1 MIVDQNGKLV
11 HYKWASGGQ
20 GAKQIRAFLNDARC
34 RLANDYK
41 PIVYCDHL
49 VTHKTLANEK
59 SFVWDV
65 RLIPVSSSDAN
76 IIEHIFSS
84 LKAYLYKNRRGQ
96 ENVKNVHE
104 LINWC
109 GSMTDPW
116 WQRYNEDD
124 KLLNNSRKFLRQL
137 IKPKGN
143 LQTVSLLNNNFNSL
157 QDLKIKPL
165 PQNFGL
171 M

>member
-59 SFVWDV
+59 SFVWGTYV
-65 RLIPVSSSDAN
+65 
-76 IIEHIFSS
+76 
-84 LKAYLYKNRRGQ
+84 
-96 ENVKNVHE
+96 
-104 LINWC
+104 
-109 GSMTDPW
+109 
-116 WQRYNEDD
+116 
-124 KLLNNSRKFLRQL
+124 
-137 IKPKGN
+137 
-143 LQTVSLLNNNFNSL
+143 
-157 QDLKIKPL
+157 
-165 PQNFGL
+165 
-171 M
+171 

>member
-1 MIVDQNGKLV
+1 
-11 HYKWASGGQ
+11 
-20 GAKQIRAFLNDARC
+20 
-34 RLANDYK
+34 
-41 PIVYCDHL
+41 
-49 VTHKTLANEK
+49 
-59 SFVWDV
+59 
-65 RLIPVSSSDAN
+65 VSSSDAN

-84 LKAYLYKNRRGQ
+84 LKAYLYQNLRGQ

-109 GSMTDPW
+109 KSMTDPW

-137 IKPKGN
+137 IKAKGN
-143 LQTVSLLNNNFNSL
+143 LQTVSSLNNNFNSL

-165 PQNFGL
+165 PQDVGL